1 MSFTSHMI
9 ASLKHNKRERVSA
22 FEKLKNF
29 KEGNNIQVNFNK
41 KSSSYQLKKIRE
53 KLTTENRI
61 RNRRNLLILVIAMS
75 VIIYVVRFVKL

>member
-29 KEGNNIQVNFNK
+29 KEGNNIQVKFNK
-41 KSSSYQLKKIRE
+41 KLVLINLKKLE
-53 KLTTENRI
+53 K
-61 RNRRNLLILVIAMS
+61 NLLLKIELEMEE
-75 VIIYVVRFVKL
+75 IY